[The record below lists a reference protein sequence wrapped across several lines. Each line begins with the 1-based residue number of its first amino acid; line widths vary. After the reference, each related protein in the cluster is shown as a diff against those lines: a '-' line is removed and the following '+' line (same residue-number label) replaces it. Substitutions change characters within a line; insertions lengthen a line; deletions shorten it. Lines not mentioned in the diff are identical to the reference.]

1 MVKVKKPKKSTNARE
16 NLGKLLLD
24 FSKLTFGSF
33 ILGGILRGE
42 LPQYIIIIAGLV
54 VSFGCAVLGI
64 IWTTKETGKKDK
76 E

>member
-1 MVKVKKPKKSTNARE
+1 MAKVKKPKKSTNAKE

-24 FSKLTFGSF
+24 FSKLTFASF

-42 LPQYIIIIAGLV
+42 LPQYIIIIAGLLV
-54 VSFGCAVLGI
+54 TFTCAVVGI
-64 IWTTKETGKKDK
+64 IWTTKETGKVEK